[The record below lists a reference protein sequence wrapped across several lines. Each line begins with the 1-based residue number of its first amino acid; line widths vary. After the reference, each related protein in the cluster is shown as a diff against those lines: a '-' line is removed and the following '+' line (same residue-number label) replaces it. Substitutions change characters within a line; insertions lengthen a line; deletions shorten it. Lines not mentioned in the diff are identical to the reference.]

1 MSFIYEAITNY
12 YNRDL
17 ACASDDCIVTG
28 AREADYKAPLVD
40 IAIGKL
46 VVSFIL

>member
-1 MSFIYEAITNY
+1 MSYIIEAITNY

-17 ACASDDCIVTG
+17 ACASDDCIVAG
-28 AREADYKAPLVD
+28 AREADYQAPLVD

-46 VVSFIL
+46 AVSCIL